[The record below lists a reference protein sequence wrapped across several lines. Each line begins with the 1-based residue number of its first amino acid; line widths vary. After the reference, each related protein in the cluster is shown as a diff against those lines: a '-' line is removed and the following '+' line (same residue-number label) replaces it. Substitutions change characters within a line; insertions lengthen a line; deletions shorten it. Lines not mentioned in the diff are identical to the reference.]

1 MVVQGVTVS
10 AVLQCATQTSFL
22 SSLLSL
28 VTATLCAVCCHGA
41 AKLTTNRQHGLT
53 YQHGLLIRT
62 NVFLGQ
68 SSVHRQVDMH
78 FVNARLGP
86 HFIRNYLLNYIMDLL
101 YIFYILTLHYNLF
114 EFEVPIIIIIIITA
128 QLPTVEQVLVS
139 DNK

>member
-1 MVVQGVTVS
+1 MS

-22 SSLLSL
+22 STASLLSL
-28 VTATLCAVCCHGA
+28 VTAALCAA
-41 AKLTTNRQHGLT
+41 TAPRNSPTTNRHYQPT

-114 EFEVPIIIIIIITA
+114 EFEVPIIIIIITAELRTVTGLGIRQQIT
-128 QLPTVEQVLVS
+128 
-139 DNK
+139 DK